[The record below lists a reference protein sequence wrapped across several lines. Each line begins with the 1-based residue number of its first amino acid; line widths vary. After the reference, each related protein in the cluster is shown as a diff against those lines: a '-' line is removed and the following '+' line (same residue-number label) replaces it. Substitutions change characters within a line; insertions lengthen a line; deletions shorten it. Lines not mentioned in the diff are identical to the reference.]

1 MLKPG
6 INTSICIHFIGGERA
21 SVNEVSLNTKFQ
33 KQYFSTQQ
41 LILFPAGAPLKRNL
55 PSLGPG
61 EENSLAKNL
70 DTLLLNAET
79 DVSPQQPEIK
89 PKPRGRKPK
98 PKLAELVEDKEEDI
112 LVVQTAA
119 AHATSGMQAR

>member
-1 MLKPG
+1 M
-6 INTSICIHFIGGERA
+6 
-21 SVNEVSLNTKFQ
+21 
-33 KQYFSTQQ
+33 
-41 LILFPAGAPLKRNL
+41 LFPAGAPQKRNL

-79 DVSPQQPEIK
+79 DVSPEQPEIK

-98 PKLAELVEDKEEDI
+98 PKLAELVEDKEEEKVVKKAVEKPK
-112 LVVQTAA
+112 LVITGSTPQSAGPG
-119 AHATSGMQAR
+119 SARYYRFS